1 MWDAKLYN
9 EKHSF
14 VYDYGESLV
23 DLLNPNSDELI
34 LDLGC
39 GSGQL
44 TSKISE
50 KAMAVIGMDKSPEMI
65 EVARLNFPS
74 LNFQIGDASKFH
86 FDIKLD
92 SIFSN
97 ATLHWVTNHKEA
109 IESMYNNLI
118 EGGKIVLE
126 FGGKGNVKTIVEQ
139 LRTSLAKRGYSDQSK
154 LKIWYF
160 PSIGEYTTELDLAGF
175 NVTFAQLYERPTELA
190 DEETGI
196 KDWLSMFGNAFFHG
210 VEKSDIEDIKSEI
223 QQILR
228 PQLFRNGKWYAD
240 YKRIRIIAEK

>member
-1 MWDAKLYN
+1 MWDANLYN

-196 KDWLSMFGNAFFHG
+196 KSSGNTSSPF
-210 VEKSDIEDIKSEI
+210 SSI
-223 QQILR
+223 ILT
-228 PQLFRNGKWYAD
+228 
-240 YKRIRIIAEK
+240 RIS